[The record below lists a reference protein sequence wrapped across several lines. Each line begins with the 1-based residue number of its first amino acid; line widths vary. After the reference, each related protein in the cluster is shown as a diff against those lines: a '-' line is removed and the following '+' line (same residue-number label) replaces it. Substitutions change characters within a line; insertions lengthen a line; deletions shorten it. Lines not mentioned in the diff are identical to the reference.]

1 MADIL
6 ITRDEF
12 LALAT
17 FGAVRVASGRIRVDK
32 NAPESTNDL
41 FDCAP
46 DFGILDSNNWLL
58 LKITSAKIE
67 TSAFEITLE
76 KIFSFHPLEDKGRD
90 FWKSELKPHKLRIGK
105 TALTEA
111 FVAWSSQ
118 AESRRRTRL
127 ISEYIHAHG
136 LPEEPA
142 FLTHE
147 AEGRLNQIV
156 TSLDGDFGSLSFE
169 IKACLGMSGI
179 TSFDDES
186 LQGVLSQ
193 TDLIVWP
200 HGRLVDGHLND
211 GQFARTS
218 ISLSCIGLLARIRGL
233 IERSELDSDA
243 TACCVALIRQ
253 LPAPPEAGICTQR
266 LIAGLDDAALHASIV
281 QARRDSEKSSKG

>member
-17 FGAVRVASGRIRVDK
+17 FGSVRVASGRIRVDG
-32 NAPESTNDL
+32 NTPQSTTEL

-58 LKITSAKIE
+58 LKITSTKID
-67 TSAFEITLE
+67 TSAFEITFE
-76 KIFSFHPLEDKGRD
+76 KISSFHPLEDKGRN
-90 FWKSELKPHKLRIGK
+90 FWKSELKPYKLRLGK
-105 TALTEA
+105 AALTEA
-111 FVAWSSQ
+111 FVAWVAQ
-118 AESRRRTRL
+118 TESRRRARL
-127 ISEYIHAHG
+127 ISEYILAHG
-136 LPEEPA
+136 FPEEPA
-142 FLTHE
+142 FLTPE
-147 AEGRLNQIV
+147 AEDRLNQIM

-179 TSFDDES
+179 TSFDDEG

-193 TDLIVWP
+193 ADLVTWP
-200 HGRLVDGHLND
+200 HARLVDGLIN
-211 GQFARTS
+211 GQFAQTGVS
-218 ISLSCIGLLARIRGL
+218 FSCIGLLARIRGL
-233 IERSELDSDA
+233 TERGELDSDA